1 IMEGNVR
8 EDICTRSLGW
18 LQRQDNDAEPWL
30 WKFSSCFSTT
40 EQSLSLGPQTN
51 KYMENKKATV
61 ELKAT
66 PPPHPTASK
75 PFAAVPLPSVHSLQ
89 QTQIQ
94 LSPASKVSCCP
105 HGSDSSSH
113 APQPYF
119 GGGSTLIHPGTVLDL
134 KGAGTVTCQI
144 GAGFANQ
151 AVSSLKSG
159 VPIGSGVT
167 GIASDLSRVCL
178 ENSVSPCPHFPCCGK
193 LHVQSYHSNV
203 HKLHPFPSHPSCT
216 TSGYFSCSEF
226 TSGAE
231 GLLKEH
237 ISQSERKSCVCT
249 NSLHLKVASSV
260 CLKGSHYCT
269 ECLSKPSRNSLV
281 EAVKVWPNIP
291 PPNAQAPAPVSLPIC
306 NGCGTNGA
314 RKEKSLLLGSS
325 FGTLSQKYGS
335 PEVALTGQLLE
346 NLPPIGVFWD
356 IENCSVPSGRS
367 AVAVVQRIR
376 EKFFKGH
383 REAEFICVCDISK
396 ENREV
401 IEELNNCQ
409 VTVAHINATAKNAA
423 DDKLRQSLRRFA
435 DTHAAPATVVL
446 VSTDVN
452 FALEISD
459 LRHRHGFHIILV
471 HKNQASEAL
480 LHHAHE
486 LIGFEEFISDLPP
499 RLPVKKPVS
508 AFCSLCVCVFLKKN
522 IVDFFKKFISPPEY
536 KLRHLIL
543 PQKTGETLTPV

>member
-1 IMEGNVR
+1 MEGNVR

-94 LSPASKVSCCP
+94 LSPA
-105 HGSDSSSH
+105 
-113 APQPYF
+113 
-119 GGGSTLIHPGTVLDL
+119 
-134 KGAGTVTCQI
+134 
-144 GAGFANQ
+144 
-151 AVSSLKSG
+151 
-159 VPIGSGVT
+159 
-167 GIASDLSRVCL
+167 
-178 ENSVSPCPHFPCCGK
+178 
-193 LHVQSYHSNV
+193 
-203 HKLHPFPSHPSCT
+203 
-216 TSGYFSCSEF
+216 
-226 TSGAE
+226 
-231 GLLKEH
+231 
-237 ISQSERKSCVCT
+237 
-249 NSLHLKVASSV
+249 
-260 CLKGSHYCT
+260 
-269 ECLSKPSRNSLV
+269 SKPSRNSLV

-522 IVDFFKKFISPPEY
+522 IVDFFKKFPNFLLLCIHEENIRGFRDGSRWE
-536 KLRHLIL
+536 K
-543 PQKTGETLTPV
+543 KGG